1 MDISSITASLF
12 GLSVDFVVI
21 GGLVLLAVIV
31 MMRSGTGHATALAL
45 SFPMAALLY
54 SAVPSAYMIGPFLE
68 KMDAPGMDAVVY
80 GLLFVLTVTLIYRIV
95 TCYDSLTGGS
105 ILGILTGIS
114 VTILLIVTW
123 LQIPAL
129 SELYQ
134 LTPPLPMIFAE
145 QFRLYWTIAA
155 LGLLSYVRS

>member
-1 MDISSITASLF
+1 MDTSAITGLLF
-12 GLSVDFVVI
+12 GLSIDFIVI

-45 SFPMAALLY
+45 SFPMAGLLY
-54 SAVPSAYMIGPFLE
+54 SAVPSAFLIGPFLE

-80 GLLFVLTVTLIYRIV
+80 GLLFIVAVTLIYRIV

-114 VTILLIVTW
+114 VTILLITTW

-129 SELYQ
+129 SDLYQ
-134 LTPPLPMIFAE
+134 LTPPLPTIFAV
-145 QFRLYWTIAA
+145 QFRLYWTIVA
-155 LGLLSYVRS
+155 LGILSYVRS